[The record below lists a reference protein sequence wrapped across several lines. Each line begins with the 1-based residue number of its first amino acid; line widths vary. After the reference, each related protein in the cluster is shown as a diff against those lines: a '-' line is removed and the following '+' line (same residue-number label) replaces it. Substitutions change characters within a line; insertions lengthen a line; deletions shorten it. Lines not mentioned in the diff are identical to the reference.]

1 MPADRRPGFELPLL
15 LLGAFKSVIDQLHQA
30 LADSGHGEARP
41 VHGFALQAI
50 GPGGTTISE
59 LGRQLAVSKQAA
71 AKTASALERA
81 GYVRRERDR
90 ADGRAVRLKR
100 TARGEQM
107 LALSAAYFE
116 AYHDRLAAA
125 LGAVRLAELEDGLQ
139 QMAGSNE
146 NYLSGLPG
154 WIT

>member
-1 MPADRRPGFELPLL
+1 MPADQRPGFELPLL

-30 LADSGHGEARP
+30 LAESGHGEARP

-59 LGRQLAVSKQAA
+59 LGRQLGVSKQAA
-71 AKTASALERA
+71 AKTVSALERA
-81 GYVRRERDR
+81 GYVCRERDR
-90 ADGRAVRLKR
+90 ADARAVRLKR

-107 LALSAAYFE
+107 LALSAAYFD
-116 AYHDRLAAA
+116 AYHDRLAAT
-125 LGAVRLAELEDGLQ
+125 LGPDRLSDLEDGLQ
-139 QMAGSNE
+139 RIAGANK